1 MQTNFKE
8 ELLMKKAR
16 KIIGRNSIF
25 QIVQDDATE
34 LTYQTQAVYEVDHEF
49 VVISLF

>member
-16 KIIGRNSIF
+16 KIIGGNSIF
-25 QIVQDDATE
+25 QIVQDDATK
-34 LTYQTQAVYEVDHEF
+34 LTSVEK
-49 VVISLF
+49 VIDSWR